1 MAYEAMLFDLD
12 GVLVDSLGVIE
23 RILRDWAVAHGVDGD
38 RAVALSYGR
47 RDIDLI
53 QILTPHLDAEAET
66 AEIVAREERET
77 TGLRALPGADALLAS
92 LHPEAWAVVTSGTRA
107 VATAR
112 LAAVSLPLP
121 KVLVAAEDVPAGKP
135 DPAGY
140 LRAARLLGRSPAR
153 CLVVEDAVAGA
164 EAARAAGMD
173 CIGVGQAWDDR
184 PDLVVA
190 RVPSLAQVHAGT
202 TAEGISVTTHHGT
215 GRPGA

>member
-1 MAYEAMLFDLD
+1 MAYEALLFDLD
-12 GVLVDSLGVIE
+12 GVLVDSLAVIE
-23 RILRDWAVAHGVDGD
+23 RILREWAAGHGVDGD

-53 QILTPHLDAEAET
+53 RILTPHLDAEAET
-66 AEIVAREERET
+66 AGIVAREEHET
-77 TGLRALPGADALLAS
+77 TGLRALPGAHDLLGS
-92 LHPEAWAVVTSGTRA
+92 LPPEDWAVVTSGTRA

-112 LAAVSLPLP
+112 LGAVGLPEP

-140 LRAARLLGRSPAR
+140 LRAARLLGRTPER

-173 CIGVGQAWDDR
+173 CLGVGPALRDR
-184 PDLVVA
+184 DDLVITC
-190 RVPSLAQVHAGT
+190 VPSLARVLAIV
-202 TAEGISVTTHHGT
+202 TAEGISVTRGKET
-215 GRPGA
+215 AS